1 MANYYSPEI
10 SEDFLYR
17 NGLRDRWY
25 AVCPSSFIQ
34 PGRIEK
40 LRRLGQDWILYRDTA
55 GKVSML
61 EDRCPHRGAP
71 LSQATHLGDRVGCKY
86 HGVQVDG
93 TGTVRAVPGMPGCE
107 IEGQRLVTAPAVREH
122 AGAVFAWFGTDADA
136 EPAEL
141 TFPDPLTDDG
151 ISSFL
156 CYAEWDCNWR
166 FGLEN
171 LLDPMHGTF
180 LHHDSHSMSEG
191 DTKAKFQIRES
202 DRGFFFEK
210 TDQVGVNFDWV
221 ELCHT
226 GADWVDLSIPYPP
239 SAGPGGAFGIVG
251 MVIPIDATSCGV
263 FFWRYRKVSGWLRD
277 TWRFLYKTTLE
288 PRHWEVLE
296 QDRIM
301 LEGMAP
307 DADAAENLY
316 QHDLGVMRIRRLFRK
331 QAKRQA
337 KAMADS
343 GSSSGARARPART
356 RNTTE
361 ATAATA

>member
-1 MANYYSPEI
+1 MANLYTPELN
-10 SEDFLYR
+10 EEFLYT

-25 AVCPSSFIQ
+25 AICPSHFVERGEIK
-34 PGRIEK
+34 R
-40 LRRLGQDWILYRDTA
+40 LRRLGQDWILFRKSNGD
-55 GKVSML
+55 VSML

-71 LSQATHLGDRVGCKY
+71 LSQGTHLGDRVGCKY

-93 TGTVRAVPGMPGCE
+93 EGTVVSVPGMPGCS
-107 IEGQRLVTAPAVREH
+107 IEGQRLVSAPVVREH
-122 AGAVFAWFGTDADA
+122 SGAIMAWFGLNPDD

-141 TFPDPLTDDG
+141 IMPDPLMDEE

-156 CYAEWDCNWR
+156 CYAEWDSNWR

-180 LHHDSHSMSEG
+180 LHHESHSMAEG
-191 DTKAKFQIRES
+191 DTQAKFQIRES

-210 TDQVGVNFDWV
+210 TDQKGVNFDWV

-226 GADWVDLSIPYPP
+226 GVDWVDLSIPYPK

-251 MVIPIDATSCGV
+251 MVVPIDDKSCGV
-263 FFWRYRKVSGWLRD
+263 FFWRYRRVSGWLRD

-288 PRHWEVLE
+288 PRHWHVLE
-296 QDRIM
+296 QDRVM
-301 LEGMAP
+301 LEAMAP

-316 QHDLGVMRIRRLFRK
+316 QHDLGVMRLRRLFKK
-331 QAKRQA
+331 QAKTQ
-337 KAMADS
+337 
-343 GSSSGARARPART
+343 ART
-356 RNTTE
+356 II
-361 ATAATA
+361 AAREEKRAPKKVPVSVS